1 MRTKATVLFLL
12 VLTVILAIGNFKI
25 AMVNLVVFGAV
36 QAVGFLLSLLSK
48 NTASRAGI
56 RSVVSVVILCTVF
69 ILSMKKNSLDS
80 LFFVLVLPACGV
92 STVIDLLIMVY
103 EKIRAAE

>member
-1 MRTKATVLFLL
+1 MRTKVTMMFLL
-12 VLTVILAIGNFKI
+12 ILTIILAIGNFKI

-48 NTASRAGI
+48 NTAYRAGI

-69 ILSMKKNSLDS
+69 ILSLKKNSLDS

-103 EKIRAAE
+103 EKIRATE

>member
-1 MRTKATVLFLL
+1 MITKATLLFLL
-12 VLTVILAIGNFKI
+12 ILTIILAIGNFKI

-36 QAVGFLLSLLSK
+36 QAVGFWQSILSK

-103 EKIRAAE
+103 EKIRATE